1 MKEFA
6 SVEMP
11 TKGLKAESL
20 KHKACA
26 CDQSKLTQMT
36 LLLFKV
42 QILALSFLLSAFS
55 F

>member
-1 MKEFA
+1 MREFA

-11 TKGLKAESL
+11 VKWLKAESL

-26 CDQSKLTQMT
+26 CDKSKRTQMT